1 VAGDTPAHAGGGAST
16 LRWKELGAWSDRGD
30 RQTESFD
37 VTTGSLRLVWQS
49 EGRLRVTLHSSISG
63 RPLDTVVDVAGAAA
77 DTARFAAEPRV
88 AYLLIEADQ
97 AGWSLTLEEGVRAP
111 PK

>member
-1 VAGDTPAHAGGGAST
+1 M
-16 LRWKELGAWSDRGD
+16 RWTALGSWSGRGD

-37 VTTGSLRLVWQS
+37 VTSGSLRLLWRS

-63 RPLDTVVDVAGAAA
+63 RPLETIVDVEGAAA
-77 DTARFAAEPRV
+77 DTVPFAAEPRV

-97 AGWSLTLEEGVRAP
+97 AGWSLTLEEGVP
-111 PK
+111 VPLE